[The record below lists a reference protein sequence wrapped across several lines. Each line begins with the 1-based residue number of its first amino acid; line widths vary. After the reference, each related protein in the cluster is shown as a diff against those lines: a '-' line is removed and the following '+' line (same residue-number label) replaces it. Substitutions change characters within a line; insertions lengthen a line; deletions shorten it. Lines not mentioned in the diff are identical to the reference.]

1 MRNKNPWTKIA
12 SITHALLQKKQTPL
26 HLAASAGQLPVCN
39 LLIELG
45 ASLDATDDYG
55 QKPIHLAA
63 QSNKPEVVK
72 LFLKQRPSLVSV
84 TTKVSGHK
92 GFMKD
97 IYFYIL
103 AEGFALKIEITW
115 NVHFWIWT
123 KVTTRHVTWKYSSDD
138 SEIPIFRKGQSSLDL
153 SLSKYLLM
161 RWSLKWVELLINVAL
176 FFNLT

>member
-1 MRNKNPWTKIA
+1 MFYINNPWTKIA
-12 SITHALLQKKQTPL
+12 SISHALLQKKQTPL

-84 TTKVSGHK
+84 TTKVV
-92 GFMKD
+92 D
-97 IYFYIL
+97 IRFY
-103 AEGFALKIEITW
+103 ERHLKNFSWGICVDITWKFTW
-115 NVHFWIWT
+115 NVHFWIWFS
-123 KVTTRHVTWKYSSDD
+123 KVTPRLFVMWKNT
-138 SEIPIFRKGQSSLDL
+138 ICW
-153 SLSKYLLM
+153 LLCEKTAVM
-161 RWSLKWVELLINVAL
+161 TMTYQFSGKAKAL
-176 FFNLT
+176 